1 MDYAYEYVMKNGGL
15 DTEEDYS
22 YWCALLVCVLFIGGG
37 FGRRV
42 EQSEEAVPSCVLVK
56 VKDCAQCA
64 L

>member
-37 FGRRV
+37 IWAASGTIRGGR
-42 EQSEEAVPSCVLVK
+42 PKLCVGEG
-56 VKDCAQCA
+56 
-64 L
+64 